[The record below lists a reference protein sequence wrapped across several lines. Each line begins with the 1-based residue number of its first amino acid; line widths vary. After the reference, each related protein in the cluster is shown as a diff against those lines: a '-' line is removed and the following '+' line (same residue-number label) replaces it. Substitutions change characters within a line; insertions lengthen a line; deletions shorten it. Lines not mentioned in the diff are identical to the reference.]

1 MEELNY
7 GRVFTKDYGRVFTRV
22 IYDGAKSLNKF
33 NCNKADTTTD
43 YNLGVLH
50 LFNYYRNFA
59 LRFINAKIKE
69 THFFADEK
77 GNEILLP
84 YINGVVSEVKRC
96 ASYRLS
102 MPKPTIEMSKDKRI
116 EWIISV
122 IGGRYTYEFDPEK
135 WDHDYGCH
143 TIGEVIAEAETH
155 INRAYRGANS
165 DEKHIIEF
173 EYCEFLKGL
182 KEANCI
188 PPDIMKLIGEFED

>member
-7 GRVFTKDYGRVFTRV
+7 GKVFAKV
-22 IYDGAKSLNKF
+22 IYDGAKSLDKF

-50 LFNYYRNFA
+50 LFNFYRNFA
-59 LRFINAKIKE
+59 LRFINARIKE
-69 THFFADEK
+69 VHFFADKK

-84 YINGVVSEVKRC
+84 YINGVVSEIKSC
-96 ASYRLS
+96 ASSRLP
-102 MPKPTIEMSKDKRI
+102 MPKSTIKMSKDKRI
-116 EWIISV
+116 EWIISG
-122 IGGRYTYEFDPEK
+122 INNRYTYEFDPKK
-135 WDHDYGCH
+135 WSNDYDCH

-155 INRAYRGANS
+155 INRAYRGVNS

-182 KEANCI
+182 KDANCI
-188 PPDIMKLIGEFED
+188 PPDIMKLIEEFVD